1 MISSHRRKSARE
13 ASKMR
18 EKYDVCIVGAGPS
31 GIFTAIEL
39 VRLGSK
45 KKVVILE
52 KGQPVEKRRCPK
64 DKTGSCV
71 QCKPYCH
78 ITTSFSRIMLSHSAP
93 KYISTPLFSKYCS
106 RPK

>member
-1 MISSHRRKSARE
+1 MKN
-13 ASKMR
+13 
-18 EKYDVCIVGAGPS
+18 KYDVCIVGAGPS

-64 DKTGSCV
+64 DKTGACI
-71 QCKPYCH
+71 QCKPY
-78 ITTSFSRIMLSHSAP
+78 
-93 KYISTPLFSKYCS
+93 
-106 RPK
+106 